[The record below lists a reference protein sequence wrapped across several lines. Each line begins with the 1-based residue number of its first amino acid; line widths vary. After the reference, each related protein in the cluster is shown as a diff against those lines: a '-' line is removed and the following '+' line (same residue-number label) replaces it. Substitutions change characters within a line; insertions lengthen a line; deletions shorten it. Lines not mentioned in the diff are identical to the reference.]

1 MKELELSLSIVRLIQ
16 YVERRLCPLYCG
28 VVDRRRVI
36 AYLFVTLIELIIIPF
51 HFILFLIVKQPQG
64 FTASCLHLLFFS
76 MFQWMIWK
84 GKISFYLGVS
94 ALFVLVAV
102 KLLTDSVL
110 YTYFGSPND
119 HVTII
124 GNIFVMLI
132 LGISS
137 LSLMLKKT
145 ALVVTLM
152 TLPLI
157 LFYYSTLPVG
167 TWHYSMKPIL
177 VGVLMLVYVYTYNMS
192 KVTKGLRQPR
202 EISQEE
208 RKALDMLANLR
219 DMDYDKAGNLYERL
233 SPQLRQRIVNH
244 ATQRLKQ
251 EEVERLAWDMLC
263 ADLTKSEKEICKLIL
278 EGNSLKD
285 ICMKLGKSESNITS
299 QRCHIRKKLNMSRKD
314 DLRDTLENRIA
325 EIRKVM

>member
-1 MKELELSLSIVRLIQ
+1 
-16 YVERRLCPLYCG
+16 
-28 VVDRRRVI
+28 
-36 AYLFVTLIELIIIPF
+36 
-51 HFILFLIVKQPQG
+51 
-64 FTASCLHLLFFS
+64 
-76 MFQWMIWK
+76 
-84 GKISFYLGVS
+84 
-94 ALFVLVAV
+94 
-102 KLLTDSVL
+102 
-110 YTYFGSPND
+110 
-119 HVTII
+119 
-124 GNIFVMLI
+124 
-132 LGISS
+132 
-137 LSLMLKKT
+137 
-145 ALVVTLM
+145 
-152 TLPLI
+152 
-157 LFYYSTLPVG
+157 
-167 TWHYSMKPIL
+167 
-177 VGVLMLVYVYTYNMS
+177 MS

-278 EGNSLKD
+278 EGNSLKE
-285 ICMKLGKSESNITS
+285 ICQQLGKSESNITS

-314 DLRDTLENRIA
+314 DLRDTLENKIA

>member
-1 MKELELSLSIVRLIQ
+1 
-16 YVERRLCPLYCG
+16 
-28 VVDRRRVI
+28 
-36 AYLFVTLIELIIIPF
+36 
-51 HFILFLIVKQPQG
+51 
-64 FTASCLHLLFFS
+64 
-76 MFQWMIWK
+76 
-84 GKISFYLGVS
+84 
-94 ALFVLVAV
+94 
-102 KLLTDSVL
+102 
-110 YTYFGSPND
+110 
-119 HVTII
+119 
-124 GNIFVMLI
+124 
-132 LGISS
+132 
-137 LSLMLKKT
+137 
-145 ALVVTLM
+145 
-152 TLPLI
+152 
-157 LFYYSTLPVG
+157 
-167 TWHYSMKPIL
+167 MKPIL
-177 VGVLMLVYVYTYNMS
+177 VGVLMLAYVYTYNMS

-278 EGNSLKD
+278 EGNSLKE
-285 ICMKLGKSESNITS
+285 ICQHLGKSESNITS

-314 DLRDTLENRIA
+314 DLRDTLENKIA